1 MRRSLFFILLFLAL
15 AVSAQEDLAKKYF
28 NDGDFERSAAL
39 YEKLLDRQPGRMDFA
54 DGLVASWQQLE
65 QYRKVEEFLKNKIRG
80 RSAFPTLLVDLGY
93 NYSLQGHPD
102 QAHKY
107 YQQALDRLRENP
119 NLGYP
124 LGHRFQQ
131 YSLLEQALQA
141 YDLAMELN
149 PQLDYTFQ
157 KARIYGEMADLP
169 NMFSTYLEIIDR
181 KPASSPNVLRA
192 LEGFIHKDPLH
203 ENNQVLRKLLLQ
215 RVQTTRDLLWNE
227 LLSWLFIQE
236 GQYKL
241 AFSQEKAIYKRGDGA
256 NMQRL
261 QGLAGLARK
270 NDQAGIAEQVYEFI
284 LKENIDP
291 LTLLETRLDLLTLRL
306 ESGKEPDLEK
316 IEKEYEA
323 LLAQYGYDTR
333 TLQLILDYA
342 DFMAVHRKDYEYA
355 ISLLKQ
361 CDDLPLSRYAEASV
375 KMALADVL
383 VMDGK
388 FNEALITYTQ
398 VQNRVKNDMLGQ
410 EARFRVARTSF
421 HKGDFDWAL
430 VQLKVLRGSTSQ
442 LIANDAMQLSL
453 LISDNSQEDST
464 HTALKKYA
472 TADLAAYRGE
482 EPEAI
487 RLLQDLLLEH
497 KGESIEDEALFRQ
510 AQLLEK
516 EGDYEKA
523 SLNYQKI
530 IAFYAD
536 GILADDAHFA
546 LGELFRLVFDEPAK
560 AMEHYEQILFNHEDS
575 YYFPAARQQY
585 RLLRGDNLN

>member
-1 MRRSLFFILLFLAL
+1 MLWCTTLS
-15 AVSAQEDLAKKYF
+15 VVGQDELAKKYF
-28 NDGDFERSAAL
+28 DDGAFEKSAAL
-39 YEKLLDRQPGRMDFA
+39 YEKLLQRQPGRMDYA

-65 QYRKVEEFLKNKIRG
+65 HYDKVEELLLERLRG
-80 RSAFPTLLVDLGY
+80 RAAFPTMLVDLGY
-93 NYSLQGHPD
+93 NYSLQGKSSE
-102 QAHKY
+102 ANTY
-107 YQQALDRLRENP
+107 YQQALDRIRENP
-119 NLGYP
+119 NLGYS
-124 LGHRFQQ
+124 LGYRFQQ
-131 YSLLEQALQA
+131 YSLLEQALKA

-181 KPASSPNVLRA
+181 KPATSPNVLRA
-192 LEGFIHKDPLH
+192 LEGFIHKDPAH
-203 ENNQVLRKLLLQ
+203 ENNTMLRKLLLQ
-215 RVQTTRDLLWNE
+215 KVQQTRDLLWNE

-241 AFSQEKAIYKRGDGA
+241 AFSQEKAIYKRGEA
-256 NMQRL
+256 SNLQRL
-261 QGLAGLARK
+261 QGLAALARK
-270 NDQAGIAEQVYEFI
+270 NERIDIAREVYNFI
-284 LKENIDP
+284 LKESTDP
-291 LTLLETRLDLLTLRL
+291 QTLLRSRLDLLNLELENSPDPELDEIEEQYETLL
-306 ESGKEPDLEK
+306 S
-316 IEKEYEA
+316 
-323 LLAQYGYDTR
+323 QYGYDNR
-333 TLQLILDYA
+333 SLQLILDYA
-342 DFMAVHRKDYEYA
+342 NFRAVYLKDYDRA
-355 ISLLKQ
+355 TRLLKNS
-361 CDDLPLSRYAEASV
+361 DELPLSQYAEARV

-383 VMDGK
+383 VRDER

-421 HKGDFDWAL
+421 YKGDFDWAL
-430 VQLKVLRGSTSQ
+430 TQLKVLRGSTSQ

-464 HTALKKYA
+464 RTALKKYA
-472 TADLAAYRGE
+472 SADLLAYQGE
-482 EPEAI
+482 EEKAI
-487 RLLQDLLLEH
+487 QKLEEILQQH
-497 KGESIEDEALFRQ
+497 KGESIEDETLFRQ
-510 AQLLEK
+510 ASLLQK
-516 EGDYEKA
+516 NGDYEQAK
-523 SLNYQKI
+523 LNYQKI

-546 LGELFRLVFDEPAK
+546 LGELYRLRFNEPVK